1 MSLLMGHRFLLIAVS
16 GSFSDLT
23 AHHELCRCLLHDIKA
38 VLPVESKGE
47 IDVTATRLDWPA
59 IQSSGRMGQ
68 LTTHHQRGV
77 GLPDD
82 LKAMALIEP
91 KSWIILEHEQCHR
104 LCRLGAFVQ
113 QPHDL

>member
-1 MSLLMGHRFLLIAVS
+1 MKFRTSDVSCRCSWGQALLIAVS

-47 IDVTATRLDWPA
+47 IDVTATRLDWLA

-82 LKAMALIEP
+82 LKAMAL
-91 KSWIILEHEQCHR
+91 
-104 LCRLGAFVQ
+104 
-113 QPHDL
+113 